1 MLTEKH
7 PIPQESQVGF
17 RDGIPNNSQS
27 LATALK
33 VLIHTVST
41 HKDDDFILFPEDD
54 YDSLVVLLGELT
66 DVVRDDENHFFAP
79 LMEFILVL
87 IEKYDHAHNPKLA
100 ARIQKDRAQHSST
113 TENDLIAD
121 QSDNKQI

>member
-1 MLTEKH
+1 MLTEKR
-7 PIPQESQVGF
+7 PIPQGSQVGF
-17 RDGIPNNSQS
+17 GEGIPNNSES
-27 LATALK
+27 LVIALK

-41 HKDDDFILFPEDD
+41 HKGDDFIPLTEED

-87 IEKYDHAHNPKLA
+87 IEKYDHAHNPELA
-100 ARIQKDRAQHSST
+100 ERIQRDRAINASN
-113 TENDLIAD
+113 TENDLVAG
-121 QSDNKQI
+121 

>member
-7 PIPQESQVGF
+7 PIPQESQMGF

-27 LATALK
+27 LPTALK

-41 HKDDDFILFPEDD
+41 HKYDDFIPLTEDD
-54 YDSLVVLLGELT
+54 YDSLVVLLHELT

-87 IEKYDHAHNPKLA
+87 IEKYDHAHNPELA
-100 ARIQKDRAQHSST
+100 ARIRNDRAKHASN
-113 TENDLIAD
+113 TENDLVTE
-121 QSDNKQI
+121 

>member
-7 PIPQESQVGF
+7 PIPQGSQVGF

-41 HKDDDFILFPEDD
+41 HKDDDFIPLTEED

-87 IEKYDHAHNPKLA
+87 IEKYDHAHIPELA
-100 ARIQKDRAQHSST
+100 ARIQMDRAKHASN
-113 TENDLIAD
+113 TENDLVAG
-121 QSDNKQI
+121 

>member
-7 PIPQESQVGF
+7 PIPQGSQVGF

-41 HKDDDFILFPEDD
+41 YKDDDFIRLTEDD

-87 IEKYDHAHNPKLA
+87 IEKYDHAHNPELA
-100 ARIQKDRAQHSST
+100 ARIQKDRVQNASN
-113 TENDLIAD
+113 TENDLVAG
-121 QSDNKQI
+121 

>member
-27 LATALK
+27 HGTALK
-33 VLIHTVST
+33 VLIHTIST
-41 HKDDDFILFPEDD
+41 HKDDDFIPLTEDD

-66 DVVRDDENHFFAP
+66 DVVREDENHFFAS
-79 LMEFILVL
+79 LMEFVVVL
-87 IEKYDHAHNPKLA
+87 IEKYDHAHNPELA
-100 ARIQKDRAQHSST
+100 ARIQKDRAQNASN
-113 TENDLIAD
+113 TENDLVAG
-121 QSDNKQI
+121 

>member
-7 PIPQESQVGF
+7 PIPQGSQVGF
-17 RDGIPNNSQS
+17 RDGIPNNSE
-27 LATALK
+27 LFATALK

-41 HKDDDFILFPEDD
+41 HKDDDFSPLTEED

-66 DVVRDDENHFFAP
+66 DVVRDDENHLFAP

-87 IEKYDHAHNPKLA
+87 IEKYDHAHNPELS
-100 ARIQKDRAQHSST
+100 ARIQRDRAKNASN
-113 TENDLIAD
+113 TENDLVAG
-121 QSDNKQI
+121 

>member
-1 MLTEKH
+1 MSTEKH
-7 PIPQESQVGF
+7 SIPQESQVGF

-41 HKDDDFILFPEDD
+41 HKHDDLIHLTEDD
-54 YDSLVVLLGELT
+54 YDSLVVLLHELT
-66 DVVRDDENHFFAP
+66 DVVRDDENHFFAT

-87 IEKYDHAHNPKLA
+87 IEKYDHIHNPELA
-100 ARIQKDRAQHSST
+100 SRIRNDRAKHASN
-113 TENDLIAD
+113 TENDLVAG
-121 QSDNKQI
+121 

>member
-7 PIPQESQVGF
+7 PTPQGSQVGF

-27 LATALK
+27 LPTALK

-41 HKDDDFILFPEDD
+41 HRDDDFIPLTEDD
-54 YDSLVVLLGELT
+54 YDSLVVLLHELT

-87 IEKYDHAHNPKLA
+87 IEKYDHAHNPDLA
-100 ARIQKDRAQHSST
+100 ARIRNDRAQHASNRK
-113 TENDLIAD
+113 NDLVAG
-121 QSDNKQI
+121 